1 MNRFDTTF
9 TIVPRLKSFT
19 GNRDVEKDDVEK
31 YDESHFNRFNRR
43 TPIAVSQEENNF
55 CRSGTE
61 ALVYDRCSLSSQII
75 QQSLASSAGAV

>member
-19 GNRDVEKDDVEK
+19 GNRDVEKDDAEK

-43 TPIAVSQEENNF
+43 ASVAVSQEENN
-55 CRSGTE
+55 
-61 ALVYDRCSLSSQII
+61 L
-75 QQSLASSAGAV
+75 